1 LYARASTRSRYLR
14 FFSAAAAYEPEVTRL
29 LNPQGD
35 DHVALLADHAGL
47 IIGVA
52 SCERMNADE
61 ADFAMLVDDAWQGEG
76 IGTLLLEQLAATARR
91 SGNSV
96 LLGDVLAANT
106 AMLKVCAG
114 VAPGSC
120 RATR

>member
-1 LYARASTRSRYLR
+1 MAEPRQPVMSSAETAALDVLTMRGQIVGVRPVRPDDRAGLMLLYARASTRSRYLR

-29 LNPQGD
+29 LIPQGD

-61 ADFAMLVDDAWQGEG
+61 ADFAMLVDDAWQ
-76 IGTLLLEQLAATARR
+76 
-91 SGNSV
+91 
-96 LLGDVLAANT
+96 
-106 AMLKVCAG
+106 
-114 VAPGSC
+114 
-120 RATR
+120 